1 MQDILARSWIAYAQ
15 SEFRRGD
22 TMRIGVPKEIKNH
35 EGRVGLTPDAVRTLV
50 GDGHTLYVERMAG
63 ARIGFSDADFSK
75 AGAKIAEDPESL
87 YGSADLIVKVK
98 EPQPS
103 EFGFLRPDLT
113 VFGYLHLAAE
123 RPLAEALMS
132 SGCTAVAYETVVDE
146 QGRLP
151 MLAPMSAI
159 AGCLSIQMGAWA
171 LQSTNGGKGQLLS
184 PVPGA
189 PAARVTVLGGGNAGE
204 HALRV
209 ALGLSA
215 QVCVVDLNESRLASL
230 KQAYGPQLATSTPE
244 DVHELVANSDLVVG
258 AVLLPGAA
266 APRLVTREMVESM
279 SRGSVLVDISID
291 QGGCFETSRA
301 TTHDAPTFVEHEV
314 VHYCVTNM
322 PAAVSRTSTQALV
335 NATLPAVRELAGLGA
350 ENLWKS
356 DRPLQRGINVMHG
369 EIAHP
374 AVCDAL
380 TCTHDIRNGTSIS
393 ST

>member
-1 MQDILARSWIAYAQ
+1 
-15 SEFRRGD
+15 
-22 TMRIGVPKEIKNH
+22 MRIGVPKEIKNH
-35 EGRVGLTPDAVRTLV
+35 EGRVGLTPEAVKTLV
-50 GDGHTLYVERMAG
+50 NDGHELEVETHAG
-63 ARIGFSDADFSK
+63 AAIGFSDAHFQA
-75 AGAKIAEDPESL
+75 AGAEIRENPESL
-87 YGSADLIVKVK
+87 YGSVDLIVKVK

-113 VFGYLHLAAE
+113 LFGYLHLAAE
-123 RPLAEALMS
+123 RPLAEALVA
-132 SGCTAVAYETVVDE
+132 SGCTAIAYETVVDE
-146 QGRLP
+146 HGRLP

-189 PAARVTVLGGGNAGE
+189 PSARVTVLGGGNAGE

-215 QVCVVDLNESRLASL
+215 RVCVVDLNVSRLADL
-230 KQAYGPQLATSTPE
+230 KRSYGPRLETATPE
-244 DVHELVANSDLVVG
+244 RVEELVKESDLVVG

-266 APRLVTREMVESM
+266 APRLVTRQMVQGM
-279 SRGSVLVDISID
+279 SQGSVLVDISID

-301 TTHDAPTFVEHEV
+301 TTHDAPTYVQDGV

-335 NATLPAVRELAGLGA
+335 NATLPSVRELANLGS
-350 ENLWKS
+350 EGLWKS
-356 DRPLQRGINVMHG
+356 DSALRRGINVIHG
-369 EIAHP
+369 EIAHE

-380 TCTHDIRNGTSIS
+380 TCTHETLNGS
-393 ST
+393 STQIT